1 MEVKSLGT
9 LSQNISEHK
18 PRSAILSEWE
28 TGNVT
33 SVAFIHPSS
42 SHKLVI
48 DCGAHPIN
56 SVAMCHYGFEI
67 HCESA
72 ILLRPR
78 TTPPHSVSLSPR
90 LTVSLPSPALLLQC
104 ASLRIQ
110 PSNTAHILLKCVS
123 IKLPCPDCL
132 SKHFKLH
139 RFKKA
144 GQAVATN
151 TLNLEVISFKIT

>member
-1 MEVKSLGT
+1 MEVKSLGR

-48 DCGAHPIN
+48 DCGTHPIN
-56 SVAMCHYGFEI
+56 SVTMCHYGFEI
-67 HCESA
+67 HCERA
-72 ILLRPR
+72 ILPPPR

-110 PSNTAHILLKCVS
+110 PSNTAHILLKYVS

-132 SKHFKLH
+132 SAPVSISSCIGLRRQDKLW
-139 RFKKA
+139 
-144 GQAVATN
+144 QQ
-151 TLNLEVISFKIT
+151 TLLIWK